1 MKYYEACNYL
11 EFKSN
16 DEINEK
22 TIKKQFRMLA
32 LMYHPDK
39 NDSPDASEKFRKIN
53 EAYQY
58 LLNYEGYTVNDK
70 ELYDNE
76 DYSNVLFC
84 FINSIIGED
93 NNILHLVLNKIFS
106 LCEDKAIKYIQTLD
120 KQMIINIYE
129 ILLKYETAF
138 HVNEKLK
145 NEIREIVKEK
155 TKKDERVILNPT
167 LNDLFEEKVY
177 KLICQN
183 NTFFIPLWHSE
194 LIIDDSGNNLYVT
207 CEPILPNHFSLDENN
222 NLYITKNYDLNY
234 VWNNDII
241 DVEFNN
247 LKVNTRNLQIRNKQ
261 TITFKNCGI
270 PKANRKEVLD
280 VSKRANIY
288 VIININS

>member
-1 MKYYEACNYL
+1 MKYHEACDYL

-39 NDSPDASEKFRKIN
+39 NNSPDSSEKFRKIN

-58 LLNYEGYTVNDK
+58 LLNHEGYKVNDT

-76 DYSNVLFC
+76 DYSNVLFY

-120 KQMIINIYE
+120 KQIIINIYE
-129 ILLKYETAF
+129 ILLRYETAF

-177 KLICQN
+177 KLACKN
-183 NTFFIPLWHSE
+183 NTFFVPLWHNE

-207 CEPILPNHFSLDENN
+207 CEPILPNHFSIDENN

-234 VWNNDII
+234 VWNNDVI
-241 DVEFNN
+241 DIEFNN
-247 LKVNTRNLQIRNKQ
+247 LKINTRNLRIRNKQ

-288 VIININS
+288 VIFNIYK